1 MTKGAF
7 LQTLCKGVYV
17 DQSGSLWQVRLP
29 LSCILLLMG
38 IRVAVNRTGRPIIKT
53 SWAGKSYLPKVQD
66 FRIKKNVLTSS
77 ARVIRFAGGS
87 FSLVVLSYWS
97 FLLAFHVLNPSC
109 NIFILVSFL
118 VSIAFTFRKR
128 PDALRMLC
136 SRGVGVV

>member
-7 LQTLCKGVYV
+7 LQTLCKGLYV

-29 LSCILLLMG
+29 LSCILLMG

-53 SWAGKSYLPKVQD
+53 SWAGKSYLPKIQD
-66 FRIKKNVLTSS
+66 FWINKNVLTSS

-87 FSLVVLSYWS
+87 FSLDVLSYWS

-118 VSIAFTFRKR
+118 VSIASTFRKR

-136 SRGVGVV
+136 SRRVGVV